1 MNKNILILFVLV
13 VSFSSCDLL
22 KKNTD
27 IDSYID
33 SPSNSKELI
42 KKVNLNNISPEW
54 MSLNTKIKINK
65 EGQETTINSQ
75 IRVRKDSVIWVSVK
89 APLGIEVFRT
99 MITPDSIYFMSRMD
113 KTYFV
118 KPISHLK
125 NVVKADISFNQLQ
138 SILFASPEI
147 KNENFEFSDSP
158 NISYNFSLKS
168 SKISY
173 SIHPLFYRVEK
184 IEIIESEEKRLEINF
199 YNYLTRKLKEDEG
212 IEDFIGF
219 FPNKILVNVLSDE
232 VFDAEIN
239 YTKIEFNKKSSLSF
253 KIPSSYVQ
261 ID

>member
-118 KPISHLK
+118 KSISHLK

-158 NISYNFSLKS
+158 NFSLKS

-219 FPNKILVNVLSDE
+219 FPNKILVNVRSDE

>member
-118 KPISHLK
+118 KPILHLK

-158 NISYNFSLKS
+158 NLSLKS

-199 YNYLTRKLKEDEG
+199 YNYLTRKLKQDNG
-212 IEDFIGF
+212 TEDFTGF
-219 FPNKILVNVLSDE
+219 FPNKLLVNVRSDE

>member
-113 KTYFV
+113 KTYFA

-158 NISYNFSLKS
+158 NFSLKS

-219 FPNKILVNVLSDE
+219 FPNKILVNVRSDE

>member
-75 IRVRKDSVIWVSVK
+75 IRVRKDSVIWVSAK

-99 MITPDSIYFMSRMD
+99 MITPDSIYFMSRID
-113 KTYFV
+113 RTYFV

-125 NVVKADISFNQLQ
+125 NVIKTDISFNQIQ
-138 SILFASPEI
+138 SILFASPKI
-147 KNENFEFSDSP
+147 KNENFEFSEPS

-184 IEIIESEEKRLEINF
+184 IEIIESKEKRLEINF
-199 YNYLTRKLKEDEG
+199 YNYLKRKLRKVAES
-212 IEDFIGF
+212 EDFIGF
-219 FPNKILVNVLSDE
+219 FPNKILVNVRFDE

-239 YTKIEFNKKSSLSF
+239 YTKIEFNNKSSLSF
-253 KIPSSYVQ
+253 NIPSSYVQ
-261 ID
+261 IY

>member
-42 KKVNLNNISPEW
+42 KKVNLNKISPEW

-118 KPISHLK
+118 QPILHLK

-158 NISYNFSLKS
+158 KLSLKS
-168 SKISY
+168 SKINY
-173 SIHPLFYRVEK
+173 YIHPLFYRVEK

-199 YNYLTRKLKEDEG
+199 YNYLTRNLKKDEG

-219 FPNKILVNVLSDE
+219 FPNKILVNIRSDE

>member
-13 VSFSSCDLL
+13 VIFSSCDLL
-22 KKNTD
+22 KNSTD
-27 IDSYID
+27 VGNGID
-33 SPSNSKELI
+33 SPSNAKELI

-54 MSLNTKIKINK
+54 LSLNSKIKINK

-118 KPISHLK
+118 KPILHLK
-125 NVVKADISFNQLQ
+125 NVVKADINFNELQ
-138 SILFASPEI
+138 SILFASLEI
-147 KNENFEFSDSP
+147 KNENFEFSDNP
-158 NISYNFSLKS
+158 NFSLKS

-173 SIHPLFYRVEK
+173 SIHPFFYRVEK
-184 IEIIESEEKRLEINF
+184 IEIIESDKKILEINF
-199 YNYLTRKLKEDEG
+199 YNYIKRKLKQEERTEDL
-212 IEDFIGF
+212 IGF
-219 FPNKILVNVLSDE
+219 FPNKILVNVRSDE

-261 ID
+261 TD

>member
-1 MNKNILILFVLV
+1 MNKKILISFVLV

-99 MITPDSIYFMSRMD
+99 IITTDSIYFMSRMD

-118 KPISHLK
+118 KSISHLK

-158 NISYNFSLKS
+158 NLSLKS

-199 YNYLTRKLKEDEG
+199 YNYLTRKLKQDEG

-219 FPNKILVNVLSDE
+219 FPNKILVNVRSDE

>member
-1 MNKNILILFVLV
+1 MNKSILILFVLV
-13 VSFSSCDLL
+13 VSFSSCELL

-33 SPSNSKELI
+33 SPSNSKDLI

-75 IRVRKDSVIWVSVK
+75 IRVRKDSVIWVSAK

-99 MITPDSIYFMSRMD
+99 MITPDSIYFMSRID

-147 KNENFEFSDSP
+147 KNENFEFSEST

-184 IEIIESEEKRLEINF
+184 IEIIASEEKRLEINF
-199 YNYLTRKLKEDEG
+199 YNYLKRKLKKVAGDEY
-212 IEDFIGF
+212 FIGF
-219 FPNKILVNVLSDE
+219 FPNKILVNVRFDE